1 MEDIIRV
8 QNDIMGEAEDEEFM
22 EDFEEEQMIKFA
34 ETQVKKMWD
43 EMGITNK

>member
-8 QNDIMGEAEDEEFM
+8 QNDIMGEIEDEEFM
-22 EDFEEEQMIKFA
+22 EDFEEEQMIKIT